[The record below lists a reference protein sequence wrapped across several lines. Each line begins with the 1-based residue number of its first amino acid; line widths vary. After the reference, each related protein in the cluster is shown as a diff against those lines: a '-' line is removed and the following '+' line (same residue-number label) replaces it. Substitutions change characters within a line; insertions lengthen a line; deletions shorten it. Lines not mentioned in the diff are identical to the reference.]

1 MRVTQKAVNRT
12 YLKGVNR
19 NLLAYTQS
27 THKMNTGR
35 QFSKVSE
42 DVSGTA
48 RAFRVRSQLRRS
60 EQYLENI
67 ENIQATCD
75 TAEDIA
81 RNINDWVK
89 TVRERLVEANGAGK
103 GADEK
108 AIIGE
113 EVANLANSIFQ
124 AINSQSIGT
133 YVFGGSKNEA
143 PYYYNDNGD
152 LMFRGGTKVDSPSVE
167 RSDFDDTDVFM
178 DIGFGLNFFEDGS
191 LDTSSVVKTSNSALD
206 LLGYGT
212 TDIDGVDM
220 PNNIL
225 SLFNKIADD
234 LKNDADYETISANL
248 KQIENV
254 QSKLLIQITSI
265 GNRSQFLE
273 ENKTRIEDEV
283 MRLSERQNDLEA
295 VDVAEELIANNTFYA
310 AYQVSLQLGE
320 KIMPMSIF
328 NFMN

>member
-19 NLLAYTQS
+19 NLLAYTKS
-27 THKMNTGR
+27 TERMNTGR

-48 RAFRVRSQLRRS
+48 RAFRVRSQLRRD

-103 GADEK
+103 GPDEK
-108 AIIGE
+108 KIIAE
-113 EVANLANSIFQ
+113 EVSNLANSIFQ

-143 PYYYNDNGD
+143 PYYYDEDGN
-152 LMFRGGTKVDSPSVE
+152 LMFRGGQAVDETGVQ
-167 RSDFDDTDVFM
+167 RNQFDDTEVYM

-191 LDTSSVVKTSNSALD
+191 LDTSSVVMTSNSAID

-212 TDIDGVDM
+212 TVVDGVEM

-225 SLFNKIADD
+225 SLFNKIAND
-234 LKNDADYETISANL
+234 LNNNADYDTLSTNL
-248 KQIENV
+248 KQIENM
-254 QSKLLIQITSI
+254 QSKLLIKITDI

-295 VDVAEELIANNTFYA
+295 TDIAEELIANNTFYA

>member
-19 NLLAYTQS
+19 NLLAYTES
-27 THKMNTGR
+27 THRMNTGR

-48 RAFRVRSQLRRS
+48 RAFRVRSQLARD

-89 TVRERLVEANGAGK
+89 TVRERMVEANGAGK

-113 EVANLANSIFQ
+113 EVSNLANSIFQ
-124 AINSQSIGT
+124 AINSKSIGT

-143 PYYYNDNGD
+143 PLYYAEDGS
-152 LMFRGGTKVDSPSVE
+152 LRFRNSDISIDDVTDRTKLDDS
-167 RSDFDDTDVFM
+167 DVFM

-206 LLGYGT
+206 ILGYGSST
-212 TDIDGVDM
+212 IDGQKM

-234 LKNDADYETISANL
+234 LKNNADEPTISANL
-248 KQIENV
+248 KQLENI
-254 QSKLLIQITSI
+254 QSKLLIQVTSI

-283 MRLSERQNDLEA
+283 MRLQERQNDLEA
-295 VDVAEELIANNTFYA
+295 TDVAEELIANNTFYA